1 MTSVPSL
8 LPDFERAL
16 GGRARVTLVLGLM
29 IWRQWPGSS
38 FRAIGILVGISM
50 LLTGVTRLMMAL
62 EVRKL
67 AAARGD

>member
-1 MTSVPSL
+1 MGDL
-8 LPDFERAL
+8 YCAIPD
-16 GGRARVTLVLGLM
+16 VLM
-29 IWRQWPGSS
+29 IWRQWQGSS